1 MRMCSIASG
10 SSGNCIYAG
19 TDQTHIIVD
28 AGISAKRIEEGL
40 KRMDLTSSDLS
51 GIVITHEHS
60 DHIKSLG
67 VLARRYHLPMYATLE
82 TINAIRKISSLGNY
96 DVELFREITP
106 RKRFSIGDI
115 ELLPLPV
122 SHDAANPVCYRIE
135 HADSSM
141 AVVTDLGCY
150 NEELISNLQDLDVL
164 LLESNH
170 DVRMLEAGR
179 YSYPLKRRILG
190 RKGHLS
196 NESAGQ
202 FLEQLLNNKMKKI
215 FLGHLSKENNLAEL
229 AYEAVRL
236 EISMGDGPYK
246 ADDFEIITAKR
257 ETPEMP
263 VCF

>member
-19 TDQTHIIVD
+19 SEHTHIIVD

-40 KRMDLTSSDLS
+40 NRMELTSSELS

-67 VLARRYHLPMYATLE
+67 VLARRYHLPMYATME
-82 TINAIRKISSLGNY
+82 TICAIQSMASLGSY
-96 DVELFREITP
+96 DFELFHEIRP
-106 RKRFSIGDI
+106 KQRFMIGDMS
-115 ELLPLPV
+115 LLPLPV

-135 HADSSM
+135 HEQSAM

-150 NEELISNLQDLDVL
+150 DEELISELKELDVL

-170 DVRMLEAGR
+170 DVKMLEAGR

-190 RKGHLS
+190 KKGHLS
-196 NESAGQ
+196 NESAGRL
-202 FLEQLLNNKMKKI
+202 LEKLLHDGLKTI

-236 EISMGDGPYK
+236 EITMGKSPYRG
-246 ADDFEIITAKR
+246 DDFKIITAR
-257 ETPEMP
+257 RDMPELP